1 MARKAT
7 IEKSAFL
14 KINTGNFES
23 VDVHMAV
30 KEEIEFETP
39 QELVEKTKKLDN
51 MLIALLKNE
60 AEASLTQMGRHRIMK
75 INGVETPVE
84 LWKSYVQEGIIH

>member
-1 MARKAT
+1 
-7 IEKSAFL
+7 
-14 KINTGNFES
+14 
-23 VDVHMAV
+23 
-30 KEEIEFETP
+30 
-39 QELVEKTKKLDN
+39 